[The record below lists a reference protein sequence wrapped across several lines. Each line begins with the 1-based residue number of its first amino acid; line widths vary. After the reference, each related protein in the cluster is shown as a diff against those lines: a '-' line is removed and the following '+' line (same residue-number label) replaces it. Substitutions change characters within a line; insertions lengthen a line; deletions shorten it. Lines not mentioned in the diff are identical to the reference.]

1 MNFCGIIKNDIAAAP
16 GISTTLFVS
25 GCPHHCP
32 GCHNPETWDFNYG
45 KKWTVD
51 DEFKLIKALQENN
64 IVRNFCIM
72 GGEPL
77 APQNREQ
84 VMMIIMAVKSA
95 IPNLKIYLWTG
106 YTYEEL
112 IQEFETWSDVDL
124 RYILN
129 HIDFLIDGRFIYKEK
144 DLTLDMRGSRNQR
157 IIELKNGEIISI
169 IK

>member
-32 GCHNPETWDFNYG
+32 RCHNPETWDFNYG

-77 APQNREQ
+77 APQNRE
-84 VMMIIMAVKSA
+84 
-95 IPNLKIYLWTG
+95 
-106 YTYEEL
+106 
-112 IQEFETWSDVDL
+112 
-124 RYILN
+124 
-129 HIDFLIDGRFIYKEK
+129 
-144 DLTLDMRGSRNQR
+144 
-157 IIELKNGEIISI
+157 
-169 IK
+169 